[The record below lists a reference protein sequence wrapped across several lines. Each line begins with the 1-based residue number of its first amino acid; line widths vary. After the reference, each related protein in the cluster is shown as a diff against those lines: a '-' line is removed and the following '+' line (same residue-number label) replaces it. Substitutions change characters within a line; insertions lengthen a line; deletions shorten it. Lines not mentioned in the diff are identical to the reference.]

1 MRLAA
6 ELDFEVQPTDSLE
19 FIIDKVRGTLHKLR
33 EVNPEKRQTI
43 KVMFD
48 VEV

>member
-6 ELDFEVQPTDSLE
+6 EIDFEVQPTDALD
-19 FIIDKVRGTLHKLR
+19 FIEQSVSHILNELR
-33 EVNPEKRQTI
+33 DVNPEKRQSI
-43 KVMFD
+43 KIMFD

>member
-6 ELDFEVQPTDSLE
+6 ELDFEVQPNDALD
-19 FIIDKVRGTLHKLR
+19 FIIDKAGATLHQLR
-33 EVNPEKRQTI
+33 EVNSERRQTI